1 MNQKELIT
9 NERGPYGSR
18 WQSVRDDDEK
28 DRIAQ
33 EQGDLE
39 GYSLSAVWWQVE
51 SNDVHHHQEYTGQQE
66 VDRVEQRSA
75 SDHNLTIKERDVF
88 LCCNNVDLSHFVY
101 ISLGC

>member
-51 SNDVHHHQEYTGQQE
+51 IQRCPSPSGIHWATG
-66 VDRVEQRSA
+66 
-75 SDHNLTIKERDVF
+75 
-88 LCCNNVDLSHFVY
+88 
-101 ISLGC
+101 G